1 MLSFDELNL
10 LKSQVEMGV
19 MPTEALEDEFEEML
33 IDLYL
38 MGFADVQKLVET
50 EPNAKDLREAVF
62 RKFDGKDFRDRLREH
77 SGNVPDTLRVLDTD
91 ANRVYQAGQYDAAK
105 RSGEKLFKTWRTME
119 DPKVRDT
126 HDYLEGMKVPVEDDF
141 YTYDGD
147 HAPYPGAFEMASNN
161 VNCRCG
167 IDITKD

>member
-38 MGFADVQKLVET
+38 MGFADVQKLVES
-50 EPNAKDLREAVF
+50 EPNAEDLREAVF

-77 SGNVPDTLRVLDTD
+77 SGNVPDTLRVIDTD
-91 ANRVYQAGQYDAAK
+91 ANRVYLQVSIHTILLVYHFQNLLVGILHATILIHQAC
-105 RSGEKLFKTWRTME
+105 
-119 DPKVRDT
+119 
-126 HDYLEGMKVPVEDDF
+126 H
-141 YTYDGD
+141 
-147 HAPYPGAFEMASNN
+147 H
-161 VNCRCG
+161 
-167 IDITKD
+167 I